1 MTVEH
6 RSDNRNSTLQ
16 TLSRGL
22 DLLQVL
28 ADAGGELGV
37 RELARSMELGPPMV
51 QRLLNTLAAHGF
63 VEQNRHTR
71 KYAVGHRAFMIGK
84 SYVTSS
90 SVVEAAMPVL
100 RGLVAESDLN
110 AYVGEIRGDYALYLL
125 VLQSRGPVA
134 VRATPGQRA
143 ALHTTAMGKALLAE
157 MDRDAVMRL
166 IGPGPLDA
174 RTPRSITDLSA
185 LLDELDTI
193 RSTGLAISDEENLP
207 GVYAVGAALRDAD
220 GHVTASVSLAC
231 PAAMANADARVGIGA
246 QVREAAAQISRRMGA
261 GL

>member
-6 RSDNRNSTLQ
+6 HSDNRNSTLQ

-28 ADAGGELGV
+28 ADVGGELGV

-63 VEQNRHTR
+63 VEQNRQTR
-71 KYAVGHRAFMIGK
+71 KYAIGHRAFMVGK
-84 SYVTSS
+84 TYVTGS

-100 RGLVAESDLN
+100 RSLVAETDLN
-110 AYVGEIRGDYALYLL
+110 AYVGEIHENYALYLL

-143 ALHTTAMGKALLAE
+143 PLHTTAMGKSLLADME
-157 MDRDAVMRL
+157 SDAVLRL
-166 IGPGPLDA
+166 VGPGPLTA
-174 RTPRSITDLSA
+174 RTPRSITTVPA
-185 LLDELDTI
+185 LLDELATI
-193 RSTGLAISDEENLP
+193 RVTGVSICDEENLP
-207 GVYAVGAALRDAD
+207 GVYAVGAPLRDAN

-231 PAAMANADARVGIGA
+231 PAAMADDEARSQLGA

-261 GL
+261 SP

>member
-1 MTVEH
+1 MTVEQ

-37 RELARSMELGPPMV
+37 RELARAMELGPPMV

-63 VEQNRHTR
+63 VEQNRQTR
-71 KYAVGHRAFMIGK
+71 KYAIGHRAFMVGR
-84 SYVTSS
+84 SYVTGS

-100 RGLVAESDLN
+100 RTLVAETDLN
-110 AYVGEIRGDYALYLL
+110 AYVGEIRDDYALYLL

-157 MDRDAVMRL
+157 MSSDDVLRL
-166 IGPGPLDA
+166 LGSGPLEA
-174 RTPRSITDLSA
+174 HTPRSITTMPA
-185 LLDELDTI
+185 LLDDLHTI
-193 RSTGLAISDEENLP
+193 RTTGVAICDEENLP
-207 GVYAVGAALRDAD
+207 GVYAVAAPVRDAN
-220 GHVTASVSLAC
+220 GHVCASVSLAC
-231 PAAMANADARVGIGA
+231 PAAMADAEARARLGA
-246 QVREAAAQISRRMGA
+246 QAREAAAQISRRMGA
-261 GL
+261 HS